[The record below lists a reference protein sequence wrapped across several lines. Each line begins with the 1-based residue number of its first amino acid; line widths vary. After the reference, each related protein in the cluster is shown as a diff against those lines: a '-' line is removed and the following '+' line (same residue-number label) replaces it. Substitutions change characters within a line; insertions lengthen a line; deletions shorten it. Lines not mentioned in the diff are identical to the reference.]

1 MIPIGCN
8 FRLTMRATKMTP
20 ERFEKLDRL
29 LEEVLSRSPGERTE
43 FLDQACAGDPET
55 RRKVESL
62 ISSYQRADS
71 IFETPAL
78 ELVRTTFE
86 NYFVESMSVTSFWP

>member
-1 MIPIGCN
+1 
-8 FRLTMRATKMTP
+8 MTP
-20 ERFEKLDRL
+20 ERLEKLDRL
-29 LEEVLSRSPGERTE
+29 LEEVLSRSPAERTE

-62 ISSYQRADS
+62 IVSYQRADS

-78 ELVRTTFE
+78 QQVRTIFE
-86 NYFVESMSVTSFWP
+86 NDFVESMAGQVLGPYRIGDLIGSGGMGEVY